1 MSLMQ
6 DNNSILKEKEL
17 LRKLQEILLTEDR
30 DALAQVRN
38 TLHDPIWFRNNA
50 NPVIEEHIEYL
61 KQNFPKEFNK
71 SVEKIVDRRLKASQ
85 AEILDTI
92 YPVLGTMIKKYINYQ
107 FQMLKDAI
115 DQKVKELS
123 DTKNL
128 WRRIKAS
135 IFGIKSTEIIL
146 SDMGKPVMEE
156 VFVIQRDSGLLIGS
170 ASLHNTIQKDA
181 VAGMLTAIKAFV
193 EDAFQ
198 REKEELELISY
209 ASYKIL
215 LHNYHS
221 YYLAVALS
229 GSISLEEHENLR
241 NQLQDFSR
249 QYLIGYQYGS
259 LDELSDEVSKQ
270 LEAFFMQQQR

>member
-1 MSLMQ
+1 MQ

-38 TLHDPIWFRNNA
+38 TLHDPIWFRTNA

-107 FQMLKDAI
+107 FQTLKDAI

-135 IFGIKSTEIIL
+135 IFGIKSTDIIL
-146 SDMGKPVMEE
+146 SDMGKPIMEE

-170 ASLHNTIQKDA
+170 ASLRNTIQKDA

-249 QYLIGYQYGS
+249 QYLVGYQYGS
-259 LDELSDEVSKQ
+259 LDELSDEVSRQ

>member
-38 TLHDPIWFRNNA
+38 TLHDPIWFRTNA

-107 FQMLKDAI
+107 FQTLKDAI

-135 IFGIKSTEIIL
+135 IFGIKSTDIIL
-146 SDMGKPVMEE
+146 SDMGKPIMEE

-170 ASLHNTIQKDA
+170 ASLRNTIQKDA

-249 QYLIGYQYGS
+249 QYLVGYQYGS
-259 LDELSDEVSKQ
+259 LDELSDEVSRQ